1 MKPQD
6 SAAESA
12 NGQTGKG
19 AGERAD
25 SGRDRSP
32 KPEPDNVAAVKD
44 GSANARSPLSK
55 TIRLFAPLLPCL
67 FGLAIARTGIIVGSY
82 GSYTSTDEGIF
93 TDGSMILFL
102 ATLLPFLAFISK
114 KGDHLD
120 RPFIVWCRRVA
131 IVGEA
136 LSLLAMFAIDF
147 VSSDWGLARLV
158 LSTLVTGFG
167 SLAIFYWLRRA
178 RNANNATAVV
188 FAFIPLAISEVALVP
203 LSFMPATADFA
214 LMGMACFAQLP
225 LVKMSF
231 KRPKPFT
238 IDTPAN
244 TAGYFGFSKSQLTNK
259 WFLVITAIGIGLI
272 SIVIGLLR
280 GYPDG
285 TAIPFTPETRIA
297 YALLTIAICLVIT
310 AQTVSGRRQTMTIS
324 IWIVMEALCAL
335 ALLTY
340 ALLPQSLEYGAVF
353 TTTLNALMVAFT
365 WYVIIAFESN
375 GWRDA
380 YYYAVSGWLVW
391 LGCRSLARI
400 GLLAVLP
407 ADVNT
412 LAIQAVTFAI
422 LLVSTQAVF
431 SQFVHM
437 SNLECRHLARA
448 IAESGEQPQPEAS
461 PAKPDVEIVPESPL
475 TKLMGLDGNESLADI
490 RYASMEHNARELGK
504 QFLLSER
511 EIEVVTL
518 YALGFTQKRV
528 AEELFISQGTAHAHI
543 KRIYAKTGLHSRQ
556 ELLDYLQKYAS

>member
-1 MKPQD
+1 MRRAKSAVD
-6 SAAESA
+6 AAEMQDGTEEAPS
-12 NGQTGKG
+12 G
-19 AGERAD
+19 D
-25 SGRDRSP
+25 SGCPRSP
-32 KPEPDNVAAVKD
+32 NPDGEGAANAVKE
-44 GSANARSPLSK
+44 GTACTESSFSE
-55 TIRLFAPLLPCL
+55 TVRLFAPLAPCL
-67 FGLAIARTGIIVGSY
+67 LGLAIARTGIIVGSY

-102 ATLLPFLAFISK
+102 AVLLPFLTFVSK
-114 KGDHLD
+114 KGDHLS
-120 RPFIVWCRRVA
+120 RNFVIWCRRIA

-136 LSLLAMFAIDF
+136 AALCAMAALDVFAP
-147 VSSDWGLARLV
+147 DWEFARLV
-158 LSTLVTGFG
+158 LSTLVTGCG
-167 SLAIFYWLRRA
+167 SFAIFYWLRRA

-188 FAFIPLAISEVALVP
+188 FAFIALTVSEVALVP
-203 LSFMPATADFA
+203 LSFTPPVVDFA
-214 LMGMACFAQLP
+214 VMGAICLLQLP
-225 LVKMSF
+225 LVAKSF
-231 KRPKPFT
+231 KVPKPFT

-244 TAGYFGFSKSQLTNK
+244 TAGYFGFSRSQLTNRR
-259 WFLVITAIGIGLI
+259 FLATTAMGIGLI

-285 TAIPFTPETRIA
+285 SAIPFTVPTRIA
-297 YALLTIAICLVIT
+297 YAALTIGISLVVV
-310 AQTVSGRRQTMTIS
+310 ARTVCGRRQTMTIS
-324 IWIVMEALCAL
+324 IWIVMEVLCAL

-340 ALLPQSLEYGAVF
+340 AVFPNDLEYGAVF

-380 YYYAVSGWLVW
+380 YYYAISGWLVW

-407 ADVNT
+407 ADVDT
-412 LAIQAVTFAI
+412 LAIQAFTFAI
-422 LLVSTQAVF
+422 LLLSTQAVF

-437 SNLECRHLARA
+437 SNLECRHLAREFA
-448 IAESGEQPQPEAS
+448 AAGKRPREEAD
-461 PAKPDVEIVPESPL
+461 AADAPDGRSENPL
-475 TKLMGLDGNESLADI
+475 AKLMGLDGNESLADI